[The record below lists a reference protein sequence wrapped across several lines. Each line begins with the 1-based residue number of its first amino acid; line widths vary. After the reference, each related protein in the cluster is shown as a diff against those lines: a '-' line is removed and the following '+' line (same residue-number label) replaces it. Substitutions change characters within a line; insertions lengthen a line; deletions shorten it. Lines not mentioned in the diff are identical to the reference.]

1 MNKKKKSII
10 PLILMAAITFGVI
23 INSAIAKNQDESLD
37 EIKDKGI
44 ENNVFS
50 EDNENCLKCHGEK
63 MYVLTDSVFGIE
75 KKQSMCI
82 ENRINRDDFYNSVHW
97 SFACLDCHS
106 DEYNAFPHAISL
118 RFEEYW
124 TCLDCHGYDE
134 NFAQYQFEK
143 IDEEHMKSIHY
154 TATDGNFSCW
164 ECHDPHTYKLL
175 TRTNENVSDV
185 ILESNNMCL
194 KCHGNEE
201 KFALLSARELGDVV
215 PKHDW
220 LPNQNLHFQAV
231 RCIECHSEIND
242 SLLVSHNIMSSEN
255 AVKKCVDCHS
265 SNSILLG
272 TLYKYQAKESR
283 ARFGFINGAIINND
297 AYVIGANRSSWLN
310 IASLIIFGLTLGAIV
325 IHTLFR
331 ITTKK

>member
-1 MNKKKKSII
+1 MDKKKKSIV
-10 PLILMAAITFGVI
+10 PLLLIIALAFAVI
-23 INSAIAKNQDESLD
+23 INSAIAKSQDELQD
-37 EIKDKGI
+37 DTNDKGI
-44 ENNVFS
+44 ENNVFA

-63 MYVLTDSVFGIE
+63 MYVLTDTLLGAE

-82 ENRINRDDFYNSVHW
+82 DNRINRNEFYNSVHW

-106 DEYNAFPHAISL
+106 DEYNTFPHALSL

-124 TCLDCHGYDE
+124 TCLDCHGYDD

-143 IDEEHMKSIHY
+143 IDEEYMKSVHY

-175 TRTNENVSDV
+175 TRNTENVSEV

-201 KFALLSARELGDVV
+201 KFALLSTRELGDVI

-255 AVKKCVDCHS
+255 AVKNCVDCHS
-265 SNSILLG
+265 SNSILMG

-283 ARFGFINGAIINND
+283 SRFGFINGAIIKND

-310 IASLIIFGLTLGAIV
+310 IASLIIFGLTLGAIIV
-325 IHTLFR
+325 HTIFR

>member
-1 MNKKKKSII
+1 MNKKKKSIV
-10 PLILMAAITFGVI
+10 PLLLIIALAFAVI
-23 INSAIAKNQDESLD
+23 INSAIAKSQDELQD
-37 EIKDKGI
+37 DTNDKGI
-44 ENNVFS
+44 ENNVFA

-63 MYVLTDSVFGIE
+63 MYVLTDTLLGAE

-82 ENRINRDDFYNSVHW
+82 DNRINRNEFYNSVHW

-106 DEYNAFPHAISL
+106 DEYNTFPHALSL

-124 TCLDCHGYDE
+124 TCLDCHGYDN

-143 IDEEHMKSIHY
+143 IDEEHMKSVHY

-175 TRTNENVSDV
+175 TRNTENVSEV

-201 KFALLSARELGDVV
+201 KFALLSTRELGDVI

-255 AVKKCVDCHS
+255 AVKNCVDCHS
-265 SNSILLG
+265 SNSILMG

-283 ARFGFINGAIINND
+283 SRFGFINGAIIKND

-310 IASLIIFGLTLGAIV
+310 IASLIIFGLTLGAIIV
-325 IHTLFR
+325 HTIFR
-331 ITTKK
+331 NTTKK

>member
-1 MNKKKKSII
+1 MDKKKKSIV
-10 PLILMAAITFGVI
+10 PLLLIIALAFAVI
-23 INSAIAKNQDESLD
+23 INSAIAKSQDELQD
-37 EIKDKGI
+37 DTNDKGI
-44 ENNVFS
+44 ENNVFA

-63 MYVLTDSVFGIE
+63 MYVLTDTLLGAE

-82 ENRINRDDFYNSVHW
+82 DNRINRNEFYNSVHW

-106 DEYNAFPHAISL
+106 DEYNTFPHALSL

-124 TCLDCHGYDE
+124 TCLDCHGYDN

-143 IDEEHMKSIHY
+143 IDEEHMKSVHY

-175 TRTNENVSDV
+175 TRNTENVSEV

-201 KFALLSARELGDVV
+201 KFALLSTRELGDVI

-255 AVKKCVDCHS
+255 AVKNCVDCHS
-265 SNSILLG
+265 SNSILMG

-283 ARFGFINGAIINND
+283 SRFGFINGAIIKND

-310 IASLIIFGLTLGAIV
+310 IASLIIFGLTLGAIIV
-325 IHTLFR
+325 HTIFR

>member
-1 MNKKKKSII
+1 MDKKKKSIV
-10 PLILMAAITFGVI
+10 PLLLIIALAFAVI
-23 INSAIAKNQDESLD
+23 INSAIAKSQDELQD
-37 EIKDKGI
+37 DTNDKGI
-44 ENNVFS
+44 ENNVFA

-63 MYVLTDSVFGIE
+63 MYVLTDTLLGAE

-82 ENRINRDDFYNSVHW
+82 DNRINRNEFYNSVHW

-106 DEYNAFPHAISL
+106 DEYNTFPHALSL

-124 TCLDCHGYDE
+124 TCLDCHGYDD

-143 IDEEHMKSIHY
+143 IDEEHMKSVHY

-175 TRTNENVSDV
+175 TRNTENVSEV

-201 KFALLSARELGDVV
+201 KFALLSTRELGDVI

-255 AVKKCVDCHS
+255 AVKNCVDCHS
-265 SNSILLG
+265 SNSILMG

-283 ARFGFINGAIINND
+283 SRFGFINGAIIKND

-310 IASLIIFGLTLGAIV
+310 IASLIIFGLTLGAIIV
-325 IHTLFR
+325 HTIFR

>member
-1 MNKKKKSII
+1 MNKKKKSIV
-10 PLILMAAITFGVI
+10 PLLLIIALAFAVI
-23 INSAIAKNQDESLD
+23 INSAIAKSQDELQD
-37 EIKDKGI
+37 DTNDKGI
-44 ENNVFS
+44 ENNVFA

-63 MYVLTDSVFGIE
+63 MYVLTDTLLGAE

-82 ENRINRDDFYNSVHW
+82 DNRINRNEFYNSVHW

-106 DEYNAFPHAISL
+106 DEYNTFPHALSL

-124 TCLDCHGYDE
+124 TCLDCHGYDN

-143 IDEEHMKSIHY
+143 IDEEHMKSVHY

-175 TRTNENVSDV
+175 TRNTENVSEV

-201 KFALLSARELGDVV
+201 KFALLSTRELGDVI

-255 AVKKCVDCHS
+255 AVKNCVDCHS
-265 SNSILLG
+265 SNSILMG

-283 ARFGFINGAIINND
+283 SRFGFINGAIIKND

-310 IASLIIFGLTLGAIV
+310 IASLIIFGLTLGAIIV
-325 IHTLFR
+325 HTIFR